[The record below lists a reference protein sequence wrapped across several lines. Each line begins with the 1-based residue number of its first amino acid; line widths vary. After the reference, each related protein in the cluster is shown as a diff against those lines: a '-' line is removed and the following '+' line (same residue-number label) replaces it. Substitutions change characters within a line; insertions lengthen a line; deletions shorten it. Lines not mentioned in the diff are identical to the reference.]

1 MRRTI
6 QFDTERRL
14 FARQIA
20 LLQRALA
27 PVLPSEQQRGITLEY
42 YTKEECKAALRSVSA
57 AIDECEETIVSGARL
72 ESMLSEL
79 LTAIR
84 FGCGGREI

>member
-1 MRRTI
+1 M
-6 QFDTERRL
+6 
-14 FARQIA
+14 
-20 LLQRALA
+20 
-27 PVLPSEQQRGITLEY
+27 EY

-84 FGCGGREI
+84 FGCGGREILRGKRRQYVHSNATDVIADTDAGLDDMPEGESIS